1 MTNLLPAS
9 YSTDKNYNHSHKVG
23 NTQGCLFSPLLFNI
37 VLEALP
43 IAIRQ
48 EEVKGIQMR
57 KEEVNISLF
66 ADDIVIHIE
75 NPKDTTK
82 KLL

>member
-1 MTNLLPAS
+1 MNFPLRS
-9 YSTDKNYNHSHKVG
+9 GKR
-23 NTQGCLFSPLLFNI
+23 QGCLLLLLLFNI